1 MNFHIGGSDSERYK
15 PSKKSEDPLIILA
28 TSVLFLFNRQCRRLP
43 GLTIDIPVRKNE
55 IKKINTLIFEEK
67 IKK

>member
-28 TSVLFLFNRQCRRLP
+28 ATSVSFLFNRQCRRLP
-43 GLTIDIPVRKNE
+43 GLTIDIPTKKSE
-55 IKKINTLIFEEK
+55 IKR
-67 IKK
+67 